1 MFETRLRLHDCHNPS
16 FVLFLSLTKIAILR
30 WYRPPLE
37 FSPQNWRLG
46 STYSHLEFFSNCKGV
61 TTERYWGHNCGRFH

>member
-1 MFETRLRLHDCHNPS
+1 MFETHLKLHDCHNPS

-37 FSPQNWRLG
+37 FSPKNWLG
-46 STYSHLEFFSNCKGV
+46 STYSHLEFFSSIDKRLCWRLFRRV
-61 TTERYWGHNCGRFH
+61 RE